1 MKKLSLVA
9 LLALGALGSVSTIQ
23 ANDLKLVVILEQ
35 LQIIFGE
42 V

>member
-23 ANDLKLVVILEQ
+23 ANELEVSVILEQ